1 MGKRPVNNKCKF
13 CSSYSHI
20 SFNCLSTKYKI
31 DKYLGKNIHSA
42 TYKETLGYAILPM
55 LSFIVSRG
63 RRKAKITFVLDSGAN
78 VSCIS
83 KEAVEKHIGKF
94 RHPSM
99 NMNVTDVNQSMKE
112 RKGYIYPAKITL
124 PSPHERKIKVDFYIF
139 EKLALAKDHVA
150 LGNVIHNICQASIPL
165 HPYSPYQGTPGG
177 FFSTAIE
184 ISGVDPDSPYQ
195 GRPGGFFSTAIEILG
210 VLGVDVLQ
218 YIKPYLHEELIV
230 CGDKKANFI
239 KIGNGYIPFG
249 NSEFFLSSVQIDQ
262 FYCAVNSFTENEDFK
277 KMFKSKMRKRI
288 FERNAAKG
296 KKKYR

>member
-20 SFNCLSTKYKI
+20 SFNCLSSKCKI

-42 TYKETLGYAILPM
+42 TYKETLEFAILPM

-83 KEAVEKHIGKF
+83 KVAVEKHIGKF
-94 RHPSM
+94 RCPSM
-99 NMNVTDVNQSMKE
+99 NMNVADITQSMKE

-124 PSPHERKIKVDFYIF
+124 PSPHEQKIKVDFYIF
-139 EKLALAKDHVA
+139 RKLALAKDYDV
-150 LGNVIHNICQASIPL
+150 LGNVIDNICQASIPL
-165 HPYSPYQGTPGG
+165 HPDSPYQGRSGG

-184 ISGVDPDSPYQ
+184 IS
-195 GRPGGFFSTAIEILG
+195 G

-218 YIKPYLHEELIV
+218 YIKPYSHEELIV

-249 NSEFFLSSVQIDQ
+249 NSEFFYPL
-262 FYCAVNSFTENEDFK
+262 FK
-277 KMFKSKMRKRI
+277 LTNFI
-288 FERNAAKG
+288 AQ
-296 KKKYR
+296 